1 MIVVNIA
8 LSSPSFN
15 HLMGTLK
22 PQSNGQ
28 LYNNTAIGTLAVDGW
43 AVTFGTARSGLGGLG
58 PHPVPSSLYQI
69 KSRPPTA
76 SVPTSYYPTITL
88 PVPIKW
94 LRSITMSHT
103 TVYVVPSST
112 QLMRRPRVLL
122 LLLLLHVAY
131 CIRLM
136 MQNELGILITRYCR
150 LWVVFLGATCGSV
163 RPSVCGWILKNGQM
177 YFKYRPKCVFFSA
190 L

>member
-112 QLMRRPRVLL
+112 QLMPWPRAAATAAARC
-122 LLLLLHVAY
+122 LLHPADDAKRTWYTHYPLLPAAGSFFGCNMWICPSV
-131 CIRLM
+131 
-136 MQNELGILITRYCR
+136 R
-150 LWVVFLGATCGSV
+150 LWVDS
-163 RPSVCGWILKNGQM
+163 
-177 YFKYRPKCVFFSA
+177 
-190 L
+190 